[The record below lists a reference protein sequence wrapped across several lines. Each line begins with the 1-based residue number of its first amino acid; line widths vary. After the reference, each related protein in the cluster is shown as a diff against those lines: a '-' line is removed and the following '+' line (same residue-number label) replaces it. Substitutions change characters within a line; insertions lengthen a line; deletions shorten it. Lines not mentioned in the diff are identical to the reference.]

1 MPNGTLA
8 PPSTFY
14 YSDYY
19 GLIRNGSYSYNLEQ
33 IPSCLFNYQGS
44 NDSWEQDDYTSKDG
58 GTWERVTYA
67 CNETVTLK
75 VNEEVYDIQN
85 LNGSYKL
92 CYNNHG
98 YDQYELQ
105 GKSRCLPDTANPS
118 YQWGFSTMLSGIF
131 VFIHFGWCLSM
142 YVVWLDAQIKSTLI
156 QEGYEMTPLRAA
168 FAIAKAVKR
177 RTGLEEGQLVR
188 HNTKDLNKELYG
200 TRKVTGTKVD
210 YSMFVANAK
219 DDAEDQKASPDSKDA
234 LKVLLAKL
242 ITDMDYASKLHDM
255 YSAAL
260 MMYSFP
266 VQGVVDGIKVSGV
279 HCVCIDCM
287 EQNNVWMTSTRAELL
302 ISASGVLDRV
312 EKMSI
317 TFKKVEI
324 YLFREWEKSGTA
336 GFQKVINALPGTED
350 LKEMTFMKKV
360 FPRQVKEM
368 SAVEHSSNTKTL
380 LADRP
385 VNVDQKDDGKYDSGC
400 ETFP

>member
-19 GLIRNGSYSYNLEQ
+19 GLIRNGSYSHNLEQ
-33 IPSCLFNYQGS
+33 IPSCKNLPLLTCISSLIAGPGLFNYQGS
-44 NDSWEQDDYTSKDG
+44 NGSWEQDDYTSKDG

-67 CNETVTLK
+67 CMSSEAAISQYQLITLQGNETVTLK

-219 DDAEDQKASPDSKDA
+219 DDAEDEKGIRRRKALA
-234 LKVLLAKL
+234 L
-242 ITDMDYASKLHDM
+242 
-255 YSAAL
+255 
-260 MMYSFP
+260 
-266 VQGVVDGIKVSGV
+266 DG
-279 HCVCIDCM
+279 
-287 EQNNVWMTSTRAELL
+287 
-302 ISASGVLDRV
+302 
-312 EKMSI
+312 
-317 TFKKVEI
+317 
-324 YLFREWEKSGTA
+324 
-336 GFQKVINALPGTED
+336 LP
-350 LKEMTFMKKV
+350 
-360 FPRQVKEM
+360 
-368 SAVEHSSNTKTL
+368 A
-380 LADRP
+380 
-385 VNVDQKDDGKYDSGC
+385 
-400 ETFP
+400 

>member
-1 MPNGTLA
+1 MTHPLSHVQWLCGPKGYQHAARHIRQARIQRLARRCTRTRLYPN
-8 PPSTFY
+8 P
-14 YSDYY
+14 
-19 GLIRNGSYSYNLEQ
+19 
-33 IPSCLFNYQGS
+33 
-44 NDSWEQDDYTSKDG
+44 
-58 GTWERVTYA
+58 
-67 CNETVTLK
+67 
-75 VNEEVYDIQN
+75 
-85 LNGSYKL
+85 
-92 CYNNHG
+92 
-98 YDQYELQ
+98 
-105 GKSRCLPDTANPS
+105 
-118 YQWGFSTMLSGIF
+118 
-131 VFIHFGWCLSM
+131 
-142 YVVWLDAQIKSTLI
+142 
-156 QEGYEMTPLRAA
+156 
-168 FAIAKAVKR
+168 
-177 RTGLEEGQLVR
+177 
-188 HNTKDLNKELYG
+188 
-200 TRKVTGTKVD
+200 
-210 YSMFVANAK
+210 
-219 DDAEDQKASPDSKDA
+219 ASPDSKDA

-279 HCVCIDCM
+279 HCVRIDCM

-350 LKEMTFMKKV
+350 LKEMTVMKKV